1 MEGEPL
7 LPDNALSR
15 TILDRLPAAVIVC
28 DARGRIRHWNRHLE
42 AAWGYPAEEIPRKSP
57 ESFFA
62 PSHQPLIRQVVQLA
76 FQEGPD
82 SKEAAEIA
90 ARAVT
95 AVGTETPT
103 QFIVHCVH
111 WEGEPVAVGMAFDMT
126 LYKRSQE
133 ELQLAGAVLE
143 GTSEGVMITDREERI
158 VAVNR
163 AFTEITGYTEEEAL
177 SHSPRI
183 LHSGRHGKE
192 LYQEMWE
199 SIRKTGRWRGEV
211 WNRRKDGS
219 VYPEMLTVSVVTD
232 DHGEIANY
240 VGVFSD
246 ISHIKQSQD
255 EMEYLAHHDPLTDLP
270 NRLLLRAR
278 LESAAARA
286 RARGRLTG
294 LLLIG
299 LDRFRL
305 VNSGLGPQHGDTLL
319 QEVAQRLGAAA
330 REGDTVARIGG
341 DQFAVLLE
349 GLIHAGEADRLAKD
363 VKKALNQPF
372 TVADCEI
379 QISASIGISIHPSDG
394 ESVDALLKNAD
405 AAMHRAKRSDGDNV
419 HCFYTSEMSAQALER
434 IVIERELQKAIETGQ
449 LILHYHPQVSLKD
462 TRLVGVEALVRWNHP
477 NDGLLPP
484 DRFIPIAEECG
495 LITPLTQWVLHTAC
509 RQARDWLDRGVD
521 FGRMAV
527 NVAPVQFRQP
537 GFVETVERAL
547 KESDLPARILELEVT
562 ETGVMTGGEEID
574 RTIARLRE
582 LGVPL
587 SIDDFGT
594 GYSSLSHLRSLPVDK
609 LKIDKSFVQDLP
621 HDENAVAIV
630 QAVIALGQALNLP
643 VLAEGIETEEQ
654 RQFLLDAGADEAQGF
669 LWGKPCVEPALIL
682 LPGTEATP

>member
-1 MEGEPL
+1 MEGTPL
-7 LPDNALSR
+7 LPDNTLSQAV
-15 TILDRLPAAVIVC
+15 LDRLPVAVFVC
-28 DARGRIRHWNRHLE
+28 DPAGRIRYWNRHVEEEWGHVPE
-42 AAWGYPAEEIPRKSP
+42 AIQRMAPEE
-57 ESFFA
+57 FFVA
-62 PSHQPLIRQVVQLA
+62 SHRPLIQHAIQVA
-76 FQEGPD
+76 FQEEP
-82 SKEAAEIA
+82 AEVA
-90 ARAVT
+90 ARIVT
-95 AVGTETPT
+95 ADGRRIPS
-103 QFIVHCVH
+103 QFIVHRI
-111 WEGEPVAVGMAFDMT
+111 EGEEEPLAAAFALDIT
-126 LYKRSQE
+126 VRKQTE
-133 ELQLAGAVLE
+133 DELQLADAVLD

-163 AFTEITGYTEEEAL
+163 AFTEITGYTEEEVL

-192 LYQEMWE
+192 HYLEMWR
-199 SIRKTGRWRGEV
+199 SICETGRWQGEV

-219 VYPEMLTVSVVTD
+219 VYPEMLTISIVTD
-232 DHGEIANY
+232 DNGEIANY

-246 ISHIKQSQD
+246 ISHIKKSQE
-255 EMEYLAHHDPLTDLP
+255 EMEHLAHHDPLTGLA

-278 LESAAARA
+278 LESAVSRA
-286 RARGRLTG
+286 SEQGRLTG

-305 VNSGLGPQHGDTLL
+305 VNSGLGHQHGDTLL
-319 QEVAQRLGAAA
+319 QQIAQRLKQAV
-330 REGDTVARIGG
+330 RHGDTVARMGG

-349 GLIHAGEADRLAKD
+349 SLVHAGEADRLAQEIKQ
-363 VKKALNQPF
+363 ALNEPF

-379 QISASIGISIHPSDG
+379 QVNASIGISVHPSDG

-405 AAMHRAKRSDGDNV
+405 AAMHRAKRTDGDNI
-419 HCFYTSEMSAQALER
+419 HCFYTSEMTTQALER

-449 LILHYHPQVSLKD
+449 LVLHYHPQVSLKD
-462 TRLVGVEALVRWNHP
+462 ARLVGVEALVRWHHP
-477 NDGLLPP
+477 REGLLPP

-509 RQARDWLDRGVD
+509 RQAREWLDAGVD

-527 NVAPVQFRQP
+527 NVAPVQFRQA

-547 KESDLPARILELEVT
+547 RESDLPPRILELEVT
-562 ETGVMTGGEEID
+562 ETGVMTGGDEID
-574 RTIARLRE
+574 RTINRLRE

-609 LKIDKSFVQDLP
+609 LKIDKSFIQDLP
-621 HDENAVAIV
+621 NDDNAIAIV
-630 QAVIALGQALNLP
+630 QAVIALGRALNLP

-654 RQFLLDAGADEAQGF
+654 REFLLQAGADEAQGF
-669 LWGKPCVEPALIL
+669 LWGKPCVRPALIL
-682 LPGTEATP
+682 PAPTESDS